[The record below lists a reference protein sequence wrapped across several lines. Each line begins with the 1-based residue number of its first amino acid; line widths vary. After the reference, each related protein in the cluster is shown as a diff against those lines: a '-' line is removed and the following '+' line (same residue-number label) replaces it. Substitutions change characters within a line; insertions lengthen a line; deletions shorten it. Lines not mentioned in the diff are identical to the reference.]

1 MDARTMD
8 AVTRLRSNDIA
19 VMITVAPESTNNE
32 QISALSQMG
41 ATVSIGHTGASAD
54 EIEAAIAAGANCAT
68 HLFNAMSPMAS
79 REPGTVGAVI
89 NSDIHSGIICDGFH
103 VDDRMIKLALRA
115 RPADDLMFMVSDA
128 MATVGGPDQ
137 FDLYGQHVRL
147 VDGRLLNTEGNL
159 AGAHFTQI
167 EGVARLVHHI
177 GASLDLALRMAITI
191 PARVVAQPELAQ
203 IIGRPLRDILVLA
216 PDLAGAQ
223 TLADVQANMMTH
235 DAAE

>member
-8 AVTRLRSNDIA
+8 AVARLRSNDIA

-54 EIEAAIAAGANCAT
+54 EIEATIAAGANCAT
-68 HLFNAMSPMAS
+68 HLFNAMSPMAG

-89 NSDIHSGIICDGFH
+89 NSDIPSGIICDGFH

-177 GASLDLALRMAITI
+177 GVSLDLALRMAITI

-203 IIGRPLRDILVLA
+203 IVGRPLRDILMLA
-216 PDLAGAQ
+216 PDLTGAQ
-223 TLADVQANMMTH
+223 TLADMMAH
-235 DAAE
+235 DAGQ